1 MALNVVLETD
11 QFIVVD
17 KPAGIQVEHFQGV
30 ESLEDMVRDYL
41 KKPFV
46 GIVHRLDKPV
56 SGLVILAKKKSAL
69 KKLNEQFRERKI
81 EKGYFAV
88 TNTSPVCGQG
98 KLEHYL
104 KRSVDNRSA
113 VVTSQKDSKGV
124 YCALEYQ
131 MIEEKDGLYLLEVK
145 PLTGRFHQIRVQ
157 LAAVGCPI
165 VGDVAYG
172 GKEVDE
178 MKGIGLRAFRLVFY
192 DPESGQKIEVKAPW
206 RKENIWKRFLGDY
219 EGI

>member
-17 KPAGIQVEHFQGV
+17 KPAGIQVEHFRGV

-46 GIVHRLDKPV
+46 GIVHRLDRPV

-88 TNTSPVCGQG
+88 TNTSPVGGQG

-124 YCALEYQ
+124 YCALEYR
-131 MIEEKDGLYLLEVK
+131 MIEERDGLYLLEVK

-165 VGDVAYG
+165 VGDVVYG
-172 GKEVDE
+172 GAVLDGL
-178 MKGIGLRAFRLVFY
+178 KGIGLRAVRLSFD
-192 DPESGQKIEVKAPW
+192 DPVSGLRINVNAPGIIDGIWQK
-206 RKENIWKRFLGDY
+206 FLGNY
-219 EGI
+219 ERV

>member
-11 QFIVVD
+11 QFVVVD

-46 GIVHRLDKPV
+46 GIVHRLDRPV

-88 TNTSPVCGQG
+88 TNTSPVGGQG

-124 YCALEYQ
+124 YCALEYR
-131 MIEEKDGLYLLEVK
+131 MIEERDGLYLLEVK

-165 VGDVAYG
+165 VGDVLYG
-172 GKEVDE
+172 GKEVDD
-178 MKGIGLRAFRLVFY
+178 MIGIGLRAFRLVFY
-192 DPESGQKIEVKAPW
+192 DPVNGQKIEVRAPW
-206 RKENIWKRFLGDY
+206 KKENIWKRFLGDY
-219 EGI
+219 ERI